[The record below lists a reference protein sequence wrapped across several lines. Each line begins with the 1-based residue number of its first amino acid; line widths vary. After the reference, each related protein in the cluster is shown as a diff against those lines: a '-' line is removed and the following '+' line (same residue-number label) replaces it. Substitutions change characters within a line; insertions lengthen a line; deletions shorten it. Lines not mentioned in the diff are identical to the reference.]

1 MKVWILQTGEQIQ
14 IDEGNLRGMR
24 AVNLSNDLIERGHEV
39 TLWTSDFDHFSKKHR
54 FAKENEVAFGELLT
68 IRLIP
73 SCGYSS
79 NFGLKRL
86 IDHAQ
91 LGWNLKIMLK
101 GVPAP
106 DIAFVGYPPIEP
118 AWVMTRFLGRLKI
131 PVVLDV
137 KDAWP
142 EILVR
147 GFPKRLQFFAKILL
161 SPYFFL
167 MKDTFQKSSFLSSIT
182 PDFLKWAQGKAR
194 RSPREFDDVNYLSTL
209 YPSHLEEEIEEG
221 REFWDSL
228 KIFGDNTFRVSYI
241 GSLTKSLNM
250 DRVIEAAK
258 NSDMQF
264 VIAGDGNAAPLFKEM
279 ASDLPNVVFPGWISA
294 AQAFTL
300 VERSEVLL
308 APYADLEDF
317 AISLPNKFL
326 DALAHGKPIV
336 SSLRGYSE
344 NFIEQKN
351 VGRFYSNDVAYS
363 LLDLL
368 LYLQETPEEIELMS
382 QNAKLL
388 FESDL
393 SGEIVYRDLVRNL
406 EIIFKQ
412 SCQGNP

>member
-1 MKVWILQTGEQIQ
+1 
-14 IDEGNLRGMR
+14 
-24 AVNLSNDLIERGHEV
+24 
-39 TLWTSDFDHFSKKHR
+39 
-54 FAKENEVAFGELLT
+54 
-68 IRLIP
+68 
-73 SCGYSS
+73 
-79 NFGLKRL
+79 
-86 IDHAQ
+86 
-91 LGWNLKIMLK
+91 
-101 GVPAP
+101 
-106 DIAFVGYPPIEP
+106 
-118 AWVMTRFLGRLKI
+118 
-131 PVVLDV
+131 
-137 KDAWP
+137 
-142 EILVR
+142 
-147 GFPKRLQFFAKILL
+147 
-161 SPYFFL
+161 
-167 MKDTFQKSSFLSSIT
+167 
-182 PDFLKWAQGKAR
+182 
-194 RSPREFDDVNYLSTL
+194 
-209 YPSHLEEEIEEG
+209 
-221 REFWDSL
+221 
-228 KIFGDNTFRVSYI
+228 
-241 GSLTKSLNM
+241 M